1 MWQVVGHEKAIAL
14 FTNSLRGD
22 KLSHAY
28 LFVGPHHVG
37 KMTLALNL
45 AQALNC
51 TGDEKPCGECAPCR
65 RIAEHKHADIQII
78 GVINRAEISIDQIRD
93 MEHSATM
100 KPFEGQNRVFIIDG
114 AENLSSEA
122 ANCLLKT
129 LEEPPPYVCIILLA
143 LNERFILPTVRSRC
157 QKVELMPL
165 PISQVE
171 EAFTERWKVP
181 PERAR
186 LLARL
191 SAGCPGWALGALHD
205 ERILDD
211 RAKRLSTLSQLAK
224 QDRVERFA
232 YAISLA
238 NQFSKNRETA
248 RETLQIWMSWWRDLL
263 LISGECKNSITNV
276 DLEDELFHEASYYC
290 LPGIK
295 AFIDY
300 LFQAIEALDRNA
312 NPRLV
317 LETLMLK
324 IPTRKGGL
332 NPQLCQN

>member
-1 MWQVVGHEKAIAL
+1 MWQVTGHEKAIVL
-14 FTNSLRGD
+14 LTNSLRGD
-22 KLSHAY
+22 KLSHAH
-28 LFVGPHHVG
+28 LLIGPAKVG

-51 TGDEKPCGECAPCR
+51 TGEEKPCSECVSCQRIFER
-65 RIAEHKHADIQII
+65 RHADVQTI
-78 GVINRAEISIDQIRD
+78 GVANRAEISIDQIRD
-93 MEHSATM
+93 MEHSATL

-129 LEEPPPYVCIILLA
+129 LEEPPPYVFIILLA
-143 LNERFILPTVRSRC
+143 TNERFILPTVRSRC
-157 QKVELMPL
+157 QKVELTPL
-165 PISQVE
+165 PILQVE
-171 EAFTERWKVP
+171 ETLIKHWKAS
-181 PERAR
+181 PERAK

-191 SAGCPGWALGALHD
+191 SAGRPGWAISALRD

-211 RAKRLSTLSQLAK
+211 RAKRLSILSQLVK
-224 QDRVERFA
+224 QDRIERFA
-232 YAISLA
+232 YATSLA
-238 NQFSKNRETA
+238 NQFSKNRETV

-263 LISGECKNSITNV
+263 LISGGCKNSITNV
-276 DLEDELFHEASYYC
+276 DLEDTLLQEASCYC

-295 AFIDY
+295 AFIDH

-317 LETLMLK
+317 LEALMLK